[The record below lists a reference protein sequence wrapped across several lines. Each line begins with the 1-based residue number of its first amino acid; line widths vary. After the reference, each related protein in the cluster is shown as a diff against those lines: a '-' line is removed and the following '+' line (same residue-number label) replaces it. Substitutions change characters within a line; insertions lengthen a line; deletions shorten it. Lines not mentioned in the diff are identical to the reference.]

1 MKKTKKIFLAI
12 LTLALMI
19 FPMTAFATGSDD
31 ADYYGGYSSTEEQT
45 TQAIT
50 ADMYNASIVQ
60 WLESNYYDKDEKELK
75 YYEKNAS
82 GSSAEGYEAF
92 LKVYP
97 SLGKYKSTDQSKI
110 KSEYDETEKMF
121 HVVVISE
128 FEDGELEAT
137 VEISTFSSGVMP
149 TKVEFSLAEK
159 NTSMGDKLAKAAL
172 NTLMGMGTVF
182 IVLIFI
188 SFLISQF
195 THLSK
200 LGGKKEEKKE
210 TLPVTEPE
218 PAMEEAD
225 LTNDEELVAVIA
237 AAIAASEQTS
247 TDGFVVRSIRKKR

>member
-1 MKKTKKIFLAI
+1 MKKTKKIFLAV
-12 LTLALMI
+12 LTLALLI
-19 FPMTAFATGSDD
+19 FPMTAFATTADED
-31 ADYYGGYSSTEEQT
+31 ADYYSGYSSAEEQT
-45 TQAIT
+45 TQKVT
-50 ADMYNASIVQ
+50 ADMYNESIVQ
-60 WLESNYYDKDEKELK
+60 WLETNYYEKDEKELK

-82 GSSAEGYEAF
+82 GSTAEAYEAF

-97 SLGKYKSTDQSKI
+97 NLGKYKKTDQSKI
-110 KSEYDETEKMF
+110 KSNYDEDEKMF
-121 HVVVISE
+121 QVVVTSE

-159 NTSMGDKLAKAAL
+159 NTSMGGKLAKAAL
-172 NTLMGMGTVF
+172 NTVMGMGTVF

-210 TLPVTEPE
+210 TLPVAEPE
-218 PAMEEAD
+218 PEETDLAD
-225 LTNDEELVAVIA
+225 DEELVAVIA

-247 TDGFVVRSIRKKR
+247 TDGFVVRSIRKRR